1 MIPTSNLS
9 LISYD
14 IFGDRNNMYDGS
26 DGYYSPDTPHHEE
39 QSWISI
45 FNQLPSL
52 YPDINITRVIND
64 GPELEKIPSISY
76 EELCQ
81 RTQINQKILITSTQ

>member
-1 MIPTSNLS
+1 
-9 LISYD
+9 
-14 IFGDRNNMYDGS
+14 MYDGTH
-26 DGYYSPDTPHHEE
+26 GYHDPEKEHYEE
-39 QSWISI
+39 SAWIQL
-45 FNQLPSL
+45 FNQLPTL